1 MTTTSFAAF
10 YPAFF
15 LHHCNVDRLYEAYLQ
30 AHPDSQSEFQRYNSR
45 EYNTELKPFVNKNTG
60 DIYKHA
66 DLFDAAHL
74 GYAYDGLPK
83 QPRSRLR
90 EAPDYA
96 LFRGLDLGLE
106 VFKDQA
112 YLIHVFVVPKDAEN
126 IEVPLVRCPRDEHQ
140 YYGGSSSI
148 FGGRGDNGECENCR
162 SKTQIDIMVDVTR
175 QLRHT
180 LQKDRKDVVLKT
192 LVIDANTD
200 ELIELDAESSQD
212 TGIPLPE
219 LVGPW
224 WRDASQLTQGDSS
237 ECTKAVQQKL
247 TVSGFYDGAL
257 DGEFGAKTLDA
268 LRAFQEINRLKSD
281 GIVGPKT
288 ISVLKK
294 PRHDASKDI
303 GAGISVYMSDSVVT
317 YTVSDATPGYLS
329 RQGVLDEIDDAFAM
343 WSAASGVKFKRIPGP
358 EEGPDADITV
368 DWCGPRDVRFDG
380 PGGALAKADSKS
392 LTFDAREDWLLQG
405 MAQTPGA
412 FYLLPVALHEI
423 GHCLGLA
430 HGAPSQVMSPYYVA
444 NRVALT
450 PADVAAARAATTPS
464 QDPSS

>member
-1 MTTTSFAAF
+1 M
-10 YPAFF
+10 
-15 LHHCNVDRLYEAYLQ
+15 Q

-45 EYNTELKPFVNKNTG
+45 EYNTELRPFVNKNTN

-74 GYAYDGLPK
+74 GYAYDSLPK

-112 YLIHVFVVPKDAEN
+112 YLIHVFVVPKGVDF
-126 IEVPLVRCPRDEHQ
+126 EVPLVRCPRDEHE
-140 YYGGSSSI
+140 YYAGSSSI
-148 FGGRGDNGECENCR
+148 FGGRGDNGGCENCR

-180 LQKDRKDVVLKT
+180 LHLGRKDVTLKT

-200 ELIELDAESSQD
+200 ELIELDAESSKD

-237 ECTKAVQQKL
+237 ECTKAVQERL

-257 DGEFGAKTLDA
+257 DGEFGAKTWTL
-268 LRAFQEINRLKSD
+268 
-281 GIVGPKT
+281 
-288 ISVLKK
+288 
-294 PRHDASKDI
+294 
-303 GAGISVYMSDSVVT
+303 
-317 YTVSDATPGYLS
+317 
-329 RQGVLDEIDDAFAM
+329 
-343 WSAASGVKFKRIPGP
+343 
-358 EEGPDADITV
+358 
-368 DWCGPRDVRFDG
+368 
-380 PGGALAKADSKS
+380 
-392 LTFDAREDWLLQG
+392 
-405 MAQTPGA
+405 
-412 FYLLPVALHEI
+412 
-423 GHCLGLA
+423 
-430 HGAPSQVMSPYYVA
+430 
-444 NRVALT
+444 
-450 PADVAAARAATTPS
+450 
-464 QDPSS
+464 